1 MNSIKIVAN
10 GAYLPKIKIDNEY
23 FNKKFNL
30 DEEWIYRRTGI
41 LCRYKTENESIIDL
55 AINATKNMIKRYD
68 VDISTVEAII
78 VATTSTQNFM
88 PGISFYV
95 QKYFNI
101 QKCMCLDILGGCNG
115 YINAFDIA
123 RNYIALGKIN
133 NALIIGVETIS
144 NFLNENDLNTVILLG
159 DGAGATL
166 IKKTKKEKLYMS
178 NICSDPTESE
188 ILKVE
193 SGKKLFMDGKK
204 IYKFAITK
212 TVENIKEL
220 LKEKNESLE
229 NIKYIVPHQSNARI
243 LNKMASEL
251 QIDKEKMYS
260 NLKEVGNTF
269 CASIPIALTQMYD
282 KNLLKEDDKIILIG
296 YGGGLNWGSI
306 LLEI

>member
-10 GAYLPKIKIDNEY
+10 GMYLPKIKIGNEY

-30 DEEWIYRRTGI
+30 DDEWIYKRTGI
-41 LCRYKTENESIIDL
+41 LWRYKIEDESIIDL
-55 AINATKNMIKRYD
+55 AINATNDMIGKYD
-68 VDISTVEAII
+68 VDVNNIQAII

-101 QKCMCLDILGGCNG
+101 QKCMCLDVLGGCNG

-123 RNYIALGKIN
+123 RNYIALGKID
-133 NALIIGVETIS
+133 NALVIGVETIS
-144 NFLNENDLNTVILLG
+144 KFINEDDINTAILLG

-166 IKKTKKEKLYMS
+166 IEKSKNEKLYKS

-188 ILKVE
+188 ILKVTSNE
-193 SGKKLFMDGKK
+193 KLYMDGKK

-212 TVENIKEL
+212 TVQNINELLQRENKSIENID
-220 LKEKNESLE
+220 
-229 NIKYIVPHQSNARI
+229 YIVPHQSNARI

-251 QIDKEKMYS
+251 KIEKSKMYS
-260 NLKEVGNTF
+260 NLQNVGNTF
-269 CASIPIALTQMYD
+269 CASIPIALTQMFD
-282 KNLLKEDDKIILIG
+282 ENILKENDKIVLIG